1 MEPFGRVH
9 RLKRYRTLSLCV
21 DTEFLLT
28 MKSGSGNNGNSI
40 SGMSAELF
48 LSQDD
53 SLAAL
58 VVSHGIKVRD
68 FILLSFLSDQGPMS
82 VSRLA
87 RVVGIDPQSTLRG
100 LKRLSSANLVLRNP
114 TEKSEQFE
122 SIARLTSRGE
132 ETAARI
138 SNQLS

>member
-1 MEPFGRVH
+1 MWPSFKAIQDVRSVLQIGS
-9 RLKRYRTLSLCV
+9 LS
-21 DTEFLLT
+21 LT
-28 MKSGSGNNGNSI
+28 MKTRPKNKGNSI

-48 LSQDD
+48 LSNDD

-87 RVVGIDPQSTLRG
+87 RVVSIDPQSTLRG
-100 LKRLSSANLVLRNP
+100 LKRLSAANLVLRSP
-114 TEKSEQFE
+114 AEKSAELE

-138 SNQLS
+138 SNQIE

>member
-1 MEPFGRVH
+1 
-9 RLKRYRTLSLCV
+9 
-21 DTEFLLT
+21 
-28 MKSGSGNNGNSI
+28 MKSRSGNKDNSI

-48 LSQDD
+48 LSKDD

-100 LKRLSSANLVLRNP
+100 IKRLSSANLVLRDP
-114 TEKSEQFE
+114 TEKSEKYE
-122 SIARLTSRGE
+122 SMARLTSRGE

-138 SNQLS
+138 SNQLG

>member
-1 MEPFGRVH
+1 
-9 RLKRYRTLSLCV
+9 
-21 DTEFLLT
+21 
-28 MKSGSGNNGNSI
+28 MKSKSGNKENSI
-40 SGMSAELF
+40 SGLSAELF
-48 LSQDD
+48 LSKDD

-82 VSRLA
+82 VSRLSSI
-87 RVVGIDPQSTLRG
+87 VGIDPQSTLRG
-100 LKRLSSANLVLRNP
+100 LKRLSAANLVLRNP
-114 TEKSEQFE
+114 TKKSEQFE

-138 SNQLS
+138 CNQLAEASACSS